1 MNHFSQSLKIPEDE
15 MLLIQT
21 SSMRDVISMLKQS
34 LLNSNSSDDEVAIS
48 TEQPMMGN
56 CIVGY

>member
-48 TEQPMMGN
+48 TEAANDG
-56 CIVGY
+56 

>member
-21 SSMRDVISMLKQS
+21 SSMRDVISMLKQL
-34 LLNSNSSDDEVAIS
+34 LLNSNSSDDEVAIY
-48 TEQPMMGN
+48 TEAANDG
-56 CIVGY
+56 

>member
-1 MNHFSQSLKIPEDE
+1 

-34 LLNSNSSDDEVAIS
+34 LVNSNSFDDEVAIS
-48 TEQPMMGN
+48 T
-56 CIVGY
+56 VVVTAL